1 MRRGSISTIILSGM
15 SVLFLMGCH
24 NLITGSGNVVELVSY
39 PNDPISKIELTSDFT
54 VYLTEDTLYEIK
66 VQGYENLVNRVTI
79 LEDNGKLTIGT
90 QQDYILEENNIV
102 VFITSPLFT
111 EIKLTGSGSIIS
123 TDSITSNIIDVTNN
137 GSGTISLFGDANIIN
152 AYAAGTGQTRLCAL
166 QADTVNAFML
176 GSGYLSTKPLNLL
189 NAQVQGSGQIQYL
202 GSPTLNFS
210 ITGSGS
216 LLQTLGCY

>member
-1 MRRGSISTIILSGM
+1 MRRHSTFAIILSGIAA
-15 SVLFLMGCH
+15 LFLSGCH
-24 NLITGSGNVVELVSY
+24 NLIVGAGEVTELVTY
-39 PNDPISKIELTSDFT
+39 PDDPISKIELTSDFT
-54 VYLTEDTLYEIK
+54 VYLTEDTFYQMK

-79 LEDNGKLTIGT
+79 VEDNGKLTIGT

-123 TDSITSNIIDVTNN
+123 TDSITSNTIEITNN
-137 GSGTISLFGDANIIN
+137 GSGTISVFGDANILN
-152 AYAAGTGQTRLCAL
+152 AYSAGSGLTRLCAM